1 MEFVQD
7 EDSISTGLITDTPS
21 HGGSAAVTTVFL
33 TVAFVVL
40 VFGLAGAIGV
50 GIYADKHLGDSV
62 DGSVGYAI
70 LVGVGVVFLAS
81 LLAFFGY
88 VLQLLTEI
96 ANNTRA
102 EIAGIERVRATVEV
116 LVPPEPASAALT
128 SPSAGT

>member
-1 MEFVQD
+1 
-7 EDSISTGLITDTPS
+7 
-21 HGGSAAVTTVFL
+21 VTTVFL

-50 GIYADKHLGDSV
+50 GIYAHKHLGDSV
-62 DGSVGYAI
+62 DGSVGYGI
-70 LVGVGVVFLAS
+70 LVAVGVVFLAS

-102 EIAGIERVRATVEV
+102 QIARVDRVPTADEG
-116 LVPPEPASAALT
+116 LVPTESASAALT
-128 SPSAGT
+128 PPSPAK

>member
-1 MEFVQD
+1 MEFVQN
-7 EDSISTGLITDTPS
+7 EDPSSPGLIADTPS

-50 GIYADKHLGDSV
+50 GIYAHKHFADSV

-70 LVGVGVVFLAS
+70 LVAVGVVFLAS
-81 LLAFFGY
+81 SLAFFGY

-102 EIAGIERVRATVEV
+102 EIAGIDRVRATVEV
-116 LVPPEPASAALT
+116 LVPPEPTSAAPAPS
-128 SPSAGT
+128 SPS